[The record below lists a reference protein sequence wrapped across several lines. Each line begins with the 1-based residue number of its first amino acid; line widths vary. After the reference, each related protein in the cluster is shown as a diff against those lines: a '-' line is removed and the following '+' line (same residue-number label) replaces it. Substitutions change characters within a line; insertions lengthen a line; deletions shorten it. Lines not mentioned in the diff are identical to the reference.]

1 MKSLFNLQ
9 ARRDEAVTIGEI
21 LDYCESA
28 RKTVEKMKNDAFA
41 KIGHGM
47 DEGGLLSF
55 LAYAQKQEELL
66 GYCLPSIL
74 DSVLAKRDEA
84 IQPTANVKK
93 VRLPTRV
100 EWDRLANIVDKRNDI
115 MHWQGMMSWCQDK
128 HQSYP
133 SARTKCGGYSAHYW
147 DRLDEPDRCV
157 YVGFRPA
164 FDVPPT
170 ETLGPNGTIVAA
182 GTLYMD
188 DLPVKV
194 PVNPTKDG
202 DIPDY
207 IPGAKLE
214 FREAID
220 DAAYQVQAIK
230 VGDVL
235 IADRV
240 LLKNISWDDLHK
252 QGIC

>member
-9 ARRDEAVTIGEI
+9 ARRDETVSIGEI

-28 RKTVEKMKNDAFA
+28 HKTIEKMKNDAFEEV
-41 KIGHGM
+41 GRGM
-47 DEGGLLSF
+47 DEGGLWSF
-55 LAYAQKQEELL
+55 LPYAQKQEELL

-74 DSVLAKRDEA
+74 DSVLAKRDETVQHA
-84 IQPTANVKK
+84 ANTKK
-93 VRLPTRV
+93 VRFPTYA
-100 EWDRLANIVDKRNDI
+100 EWDRLADIVDEKNDI
-115 MHWQGMMSWCQDK
+115 MHWQGMKSWCQDK

-133 SARTKCGGYSAHYW
+133 STRTKCGGYSVRYW
-147 DRLDEPDRCV
+147 DRLDEPDRYV

-170 ETLGPNGTIVAA
+170 ETLGPDGTIVAA

-188 DLPVKV
+188 GLPVKV

-230 VGDVL
+230 VDNAL

-240 LLKNISWDDLHK
+240 LLKNISWGDLHM